1 MHPIHSSFE
10 NIGLSKIVEVSEAAR
25 NIAPVY
31 EKKTGKPF
39 IYFQRGEVGFNVPA
53 YIQTALAR
61 ALTEGK
67 TRYPKSGGE
76 PWFKDAVIQH
86 LEGEGITGLKRENIL
101 CTYGGQEG
109 LQLIF
114 SMFRGCSVAGFTPCW
129 SCMLDNIWPYA
140 DASFVPVP
148 LVDYEVDFE
157 RVEKVLSGGVTLF
170 YLNTPHN
177 PTGIVFSRQEVEQ
190 LAALCE
196 KHDVL
201 LVSDEAYRDIVF
213 DGEHF
218 SPLQLDSQY
227 VFAVCTFSKTY
238 CATGL
243 RTGYS
248 VCRNGDIIQ
257 KLVRGEYT
265 QTAGVATPL
274 QYAFAQALSET
285 KNRDEWLRF
294 YKKELTA
301 RKNALVENLGDLKA
315 SQPAGGFYC
324 FIDLNDFVP
333 VRADPDKYLMD
344 LLIDN
349 GIAAV
354 PGSAFGA
361 GYEGFVRLSFSTL
374 DGSVVAEGA
383 KRLRESLQ

>member
-1 MHPIHSSFE
+1 MRQVYKAFE

-39 IYFQRGEVGFNVPA
+39 IYFQRGEVGFDVPL
-53 YIQTALAR
+53 YIQQ
-61 ALTEGK
+61 ALTDALSKGL

-76 PWFKDAVIQH
+76 PWFKDAVVQH
-86 LEGEGITGLKRENIL
+86 LEESGIIGLERENIL

-114 SMFRGCSVAGFTPCW
+114 SLFRGSKVAGFTPCW

-140 DASFVPVP
+140 DITFLPIP
-148 LVDYEVDFE
+148 LVDYEIDFDQVIE
-157 RVEKVLSGGVTLF
+157 VLKEVSLF

-177 PTGIVFSRQEVEQ
+177 PTGKVFSRKEIKL
-190 LAALCE
+190 LASLCE
-196 KHDVL
+196 KYDVL
-201 LVSDEAYRDIVF
+201 LVSDEAYKDIVF

-218 SPLQLDSQY
+218 SPLQLNSEN
-227 VFAVCTFSKTY
+227 VFSTFTFSKTY

-248 VCRNGDIIQ
+248 VCRDTDIIQ

-274 QYAFAQALSET
+274 QYAFKEALQQTEIRNT
-285 KNRDEWLRF
+285 WINF
-294 YKKELTA
+294 YMRELTT
-301 RKNALVENLGDLKA
+301 RKNALIDNLEDMKTSYPEGA
-315 SQPAGGFYC
+315 FYC
-324 FIDLNDFVP
+324 FVDLNDFVP
-333 VRADPDKYLMD
+333 TGIDPDKYLMD
-344 LLIDN
+344 LLIKN

-354 PGSAFGA
+354 PGSAFGK
-361 GYEGFVRLSFSTL
+361 GYEGFIRLSFSTL
-374 DGSVVAEGA
+374 NPDLVAEGA
-383 KRLRESLQ
+383 KRLCEIV